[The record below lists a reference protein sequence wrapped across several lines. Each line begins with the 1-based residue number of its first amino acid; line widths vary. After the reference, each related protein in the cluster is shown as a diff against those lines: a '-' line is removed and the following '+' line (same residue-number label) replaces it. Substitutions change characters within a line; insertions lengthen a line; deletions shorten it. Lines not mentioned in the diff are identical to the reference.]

1 MSMRTI
7 KASEL
12 GSFLYCKR
20 AWWYQLQGEVSANQE
35 QMDAGA
41 EAHQSHARRV
51 KFVPLLILAA
61 FILIAIALVLLWVK
75 R

>member
-1 MSMRTI
+1 MRTI

-12 GSFLYCKR
+12 GSFLYCER
-20 AWWYQLQGEVSANQE
+20 AWWYQLQGEVSSNQE
-35 QMDAGA
+35 QMDAGTQ
-41 EAHQSHARRV
+41 AHQSHARQV
-51 KFVPLLILAA
+51 KLVPLLILVA